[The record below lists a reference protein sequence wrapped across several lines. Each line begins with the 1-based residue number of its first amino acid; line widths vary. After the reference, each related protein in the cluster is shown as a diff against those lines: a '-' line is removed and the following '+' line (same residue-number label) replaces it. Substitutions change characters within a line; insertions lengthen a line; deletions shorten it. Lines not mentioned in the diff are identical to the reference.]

1 MAVMIPQTTPDTYL
15 TGTAALSI
23 PTEEGDV
30 ADWHFDAAFLR
41 EGTRFRVAGANFP
54 STSNLLG
61 RFGIRECADV
71 LRARAVPLPTNQH
84 FYAATYPRAVLDLLL
99 TTTAEH
105 KEPAFLQASDMLE
118 EGDLQLVLDQL
129 DTVRTRITDRIQQTL
144 IDQWIDEQRLSA
156 NI

>member
-1 MAVMIPQTTPDTYL
+1 MIPQTTPDTYL

-71 LRARAVPLPTNQH
+71 LRARAVPLPADKP

-99 TTTAEH
+99 TTTADH
-105 KEPAFLQASDMLE
+105 KQPAFLQASDILE

-129 DTVRTRITDRIQQTL
+129 DAVRTRITDRVQLTL

-156 NI
+156 NT

>member
-1 MAVMIPQTTPDTYL
+1 MAVTIPQTTPDTYL
-15 TGTAALSI
+15 TGMAALSI

-41 EGTRFRVAGANFP
+41 EGTHFRVAGANFP
-54 STSNLLG
+54 STSNLFG

-71 LRARAVPLPTNQH
+71 LRARAVPLPIDQP

-105 KEPAFLQASDMLE
+105 KQPAFLQASDILE
-118 EGDLQLVLDQL
+118 EGDLQSVLDQL
-129 DTVRTRITDRIQQTL
+129 EAIRHRITDRVQLTL
-144 IDQWIDEQRLSA
+144 IDQWIDAQRLSA